1 MNKGNFV
8 DKNSSLSTYW
18 RSVILLGRNTAS
30 YKFALAKSLLEN
42 GSGQDSIS
50 IDELALVFA
59 QNIARHLKENEKQST
74 GRSNSF
80 LDACRKFNS
89 SDLEIDEL
97 VSVTKKQGFRYVFDA
112 FHNVA
117 KADIPLFF
125 QQNKSGLILT
135 DNFHNLLESNQ
146 SSNLIF
152 EAESRWCLWET
163 AISMDISPNL
173 IEINFD
179 NDNEFL
185 FVRDKIRRI
194 DITSSKDALNGY
206 QKGQCF
212 YCSKEIKI
220 QTSLQNSCDVDHFFP
235 HMLKNFNFRGV
246 NQVWNLVL
254 SCKTCNRGEGGK
266 FEKIPDISFLESLN
280 KRNNFYVESHHPLR
294 ETIINQTGNTD
305 AERRQFLQKA
315 FNNAVEILPSKQK
328 WRPPEQHGVIF

>member
-1 MNKGNFV
+1 MNKENFV
-8 DKNSSLSTYW
+8 DKNPSLSTYW

-42 GSGQDSIS
+42 GSSKDSIS

-59 QNIARHLKENEKQST
+59 QNIASRLKKNEKQST

-117 KADIPLFF
+117 KADIPPFF
-125 QQNKSGLILT
+125 QQNKNCLILT

-163 AISMDISPNL
+163 AISMDVSPNL
-173 IEINFD
+173 IEINHD
-179 NDNEFL
+179 NENEFL
-185 FVRDKIRRI
+185 FIRDKIKRV

-212 YCSKEIKI
+212 YCNKEIEI
-220 QTSLQNSCDVDHFFP
+220 QTGFQNSCDVDHFFP
-235 HMLKNFNFRGV
+235 HMLKNCNFRGV

-254 SCKTCNRGEGGK
+254 SCKTCNRGGAGK
-266 FEKIPDISFLESLN
+266 FERIPDISFLELLN

-294 ETIINQTGNTD
+294 ETIINQTGNTGG
-305 AERRQFLQKA
+305 ERRQFLQKA
-315 FNNAVEILPSKQK
+315 FNNAIEILPSKQK
-328 WRPPEQHGVIF
+328 WKPPKQHGVIF